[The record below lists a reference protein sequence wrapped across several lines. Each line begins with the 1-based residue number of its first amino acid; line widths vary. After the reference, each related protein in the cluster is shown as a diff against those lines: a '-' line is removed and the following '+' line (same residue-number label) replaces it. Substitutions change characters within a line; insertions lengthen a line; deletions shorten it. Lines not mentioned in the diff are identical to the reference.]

1 MSKLKSVTVKS
12 ALLLSLAACAF
23 SANTVSAVDVPAT
36 IGNSQLASAISTVS
50 SSPAIKNVMNGM
62 KDQVLAEKIVSKP
75 LINDLMPKIE
85 TEMLPI
91 VKEKILPAKMAGLQ
105 NEMAQKIAPT
115 FK

>member
-12 ALLLSLAACAF
+12 ALLLSLAAFAF

-36 IGNSQLASAISTVS
+36 IGNNRLTNAMDTVS

-85 TEMLPI
+85 TEMMPI

-105 NEMAQKIAPT
+105 NEMAQKIAPK
-115 FK
+115 F

>member
-36 IGNSQLASAISTVS
+36 IGNSQLASAMSTVS

-105 NEMAQKIAPT
+105 NEMAQKIAPK
-115 FK
+115 F